1 MTYTA
6 QKITGRLNL
15 GWALLGGLAM
25 LGAAGCMDMEPAKV
39 TEEQVEKAGLTRKV
53 ILDWAAHT
61 RTALV
66 VATNNL
72 DPLLATRTLAMVH
85 VAMHDAIN
93 GALPVFET
101 YAFTGLDIG
110 ANQVAAAA
118 SAAHHVLVNLF
129 PAQSADLDA
138 KLAASL
144 ADVTNGS
151 AEDRGVALGIQAGD
165 AILDLRA
172 NDGSNNPIG
181 YTPGTGP
188 GRYQFVPPL
197 DFVIHPEWRYVTPW
211 TMDSPAQFRSSPPP
225 SLTSSRYTQDYNEV
239 KAAGVRTGSNRTAD
253 QTAYAKFWEENSD
266 IGWNRVT
273 TDIVLRKGLHL
284 YSSARLFA
292 LVNMAMADGFI
303 AGWDSKLHYDF
314 WRPYTAIRNGANDTN
329 SSTVGDPAWEGL
341 LFTPPVQDY
350 PSTHTVLGKAAATV
364 IADVFGD
371 ETSFSITSSTAEHP
385 NVDVRYYDTLSDG
398 AAENGDSRV
407 RGGLHFRFAVDAGL
421 VMGERIGQQTIDNYL
436 RFIE

>member
-1 MTYTA
+1 M
-6 QKITGRLNL
+6 
-15 GWALLGGLAM
+15 GGLVV
-25 LGAAGCMDMEPAKV
+25 LGTAGCLDMEPAKV
-39 TEEQVEKAGLTRKV
+39 TEQQVEKSGLTRKV
-53 ILDWAAHT
+53 ILDWGTHT

-72 DPLLATRTLAMVH
+72 DPLVATRTLAMVH

-93 GALPVFET
+93 AALPVFET
-101 YAFTGLDIG
+101 YAYDEVDIG

-118 SAAHHVLVNLF
+118 SAAHRVLVSLF

-144 ADVTNGS
+144 ADVTDGS
-151 AEDRGVALGIQAGD
+151 AENRGVALGIDVGD
-165 AILDLRA
+165 TIVALRA
-172 NDGSNNPIG
+172 NDGSNTPIG

-188 GRYQFVPPL
+188 GKYQFVPPL

-211 TMDSPAQFRSSPPP
+211 TMTSPSQFRSAPPP
-225 SLTSSRYTQDYNEV
+225 ALTSTKYAQDYNEV
-239 KAAGVRTGSNRTAD
+239 KAAGVKTGSNRTAD

-266 IGWNRVT
+266 IGWNRVAV
-273 TDIVLRKGLHL
+273 DIVLRKGLHL
-284 YSSARLFA
+284 YSSARLMA
-292 LVNMAMADGFI
+292 LVNMAMADAFI

-314 WRPYTAIRNGANDTN
+314 WRPYTAIRAGGTDGNG
-329 SSTVGDPAWEGL
+329 STAADPAWEGL

-350 PSTHTVLGKAAATV
+350 PSTHSALGKAAATV

-371 ETSFSITSSTAEHP
+371 ETSFSITSSTAQNP

-407 RGGLHFRFAVDAGL
+407 RGGLHFRFAVNAGL
-421 VMGERIGQQTIDNYL
+421 TMGEAIGQQTIDNYL